1 MNDSA
6 LLARRHRL
14 PGRGAPLFHD
24 RPPHRVRGAGVPARD
39 GAGRRRLDACNTVPH
54 AGYCHPRVG
63 EARARQAAPP
73 ARSTRYPDE
82 RILDCAEAGRAT
94 FGESLAR
101 VVFRCSGTEASG
113 RAPGI
118 ARACT
123 GNDGVI
129 VTDFRHHGNSATI
142 AALSTAF
149 AEPAGVDRRVRTI
162 TAPASGGAPDAG
174 AASAALADA
183 RAALP

>member
-6 LLARRHRL
+6 SRARRRRL

-24 RPPHRVRGAGVPARD
+24 RPPHPVRGAGVPVRD
-39 GAGRRRLDACNTVPH
+39 GAGRPRLDACSTVPH
-54 AGYCHPRVG
+54 VGRCHPRVG

-73 ARSTRYPDE
+73 ARSTRYLDE
-82 RILDCAEAGRAT
+82 RILACAGALRAT
-94 FGESLAR
+94 FDASLSR
-101 VVFRCSGTEASG
+101 VVFRCSSTEASE

-129 VTDFRHHGNSATI
+129 ATDFRHHGNSAAI

-149 AEPAGVDRRVRTI
+149 AEPA
-162 TAPASGGAPDAG
+162 PASGDAPDAG
-174 AASAALADA
+174 AAAEAAIAALADA